1 MNNALD
7 TVDARLLQ
15 LLEHDG
21 RASLRSLADAIG
33 LSGPAVA
40 DRINRLT
47 DRGIIR
53 RFSVNIDWA
62 RLGLPTLAQIALL
75 TDKTQHIENVVA
87 RLREVERIE
96 EVSIVTGS
104 TDLLVRA
111 RVADLTDL
119 RRLLVEK
126 IWPIEGIQ
134 CVETTL
140 AVETIQVP
148 EFATNL
154 LAEIAPTNE
163 ASRS

>member
-53 RFSVNIDWA
+53 RFSVDIDWA

-111 RVADLTDL
+111 RVTDLTDL

-134 CVETTL
+134 RVETTL

-154 LAEIAPTNE
+154 LADIAPTNE

>member
-53 RFSVNIDWA
+53 RFSVDIDWA

-134 CVETTL
+134 RVETTL

-154 LAEIAPTNE
+154 LADIAPTNE